1 MRNLRVIVISV
12 VCFGAGLFLGWA
24 IWSNEPSHF
33 YVTSK
38 SIKVEIAGGE
48 VFVLP
53 AKTPLVSNSRLEGTA
68 DLGWWGYAP
77 IQFATQD
84 SAMDLGVVPGRE
96 IDSIL
101 DFTLRAV
108 DE

>member
-1 MRNLRVIVISV
+1 MRNLRVFVVCV
-12 VCFGAGLFLGWA
+12 VCFGAGLLLGWA
-24 IWSNEPSHF
+24 IWSNESSHF
-33 YVTSK
+33 YVTSRP
-38 SIKVEIAGGE
+38 IEVEIVGGE

-53 AKTPLVSNSRLEGTA
+53 AKTPLVSTSRLEGTA

-84 SAMDLGVVPGRE
+84 SAIDLGVVPDRE